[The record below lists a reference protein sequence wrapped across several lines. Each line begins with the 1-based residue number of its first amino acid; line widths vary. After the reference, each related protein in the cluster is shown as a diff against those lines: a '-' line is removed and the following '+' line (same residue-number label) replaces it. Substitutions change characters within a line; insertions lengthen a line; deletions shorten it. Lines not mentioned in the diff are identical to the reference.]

1 MPLMKTNLCL
11 DLLWGSCLGLLLL
24 FLLNPAGLKLFLSAT
39 KAHPVLMGYAKYFV
53 LASMGELLAIRITR
67 KTWVFKGI
75 HLLKKA
81 IVWGFL
87 GILVTYAFPL
97 FSGGVNSLV
106 EAGMLPV
113 FKEGLARTVLL
124 AFYKSVFLNIVFGF
138 QFMVL
143 HRFSD
148 SLIYRPG
155 PFLDAFKGIDWDN
168 MWKVVGFSL
177 LWFWIPAQ
185 TVTFSFPPEFR
196 ILIAALLS
204 ICLGVIL
211 ALAKSKSRQA
221 S

>member
-1 MPLMKTNLCL
+1 MKRNIGF
-11 DLLWGSCLGLLLL
+11 DILWGSCLLLLLL
-24 FLLNPAGLKLFLSAT
+24 FLLNPAGLKLFVSAT
-39 KAHPVLMGYAKYFV
+39 KAHPVLMGFSKFFI

-67 KTWVFKGI
+67 KAWAFKGI
-75 HLLKKA
+75 HLFKKA
-81 IVWGFL
+81 LGWGFL

-97 FSGGVNSLV
+97 FNAGVNALV

-113 FKEGLARTVLL
+113 FKEGLKRTILV
-124 AFYKSVFLNIVFGF
+124 AVYKSTFFNIVFGF
-138 QFMVL
+138 EFMTL
-143 HRFSD
+143 HRVMD
-148 SLIYRPG
+148 SYISRPR
-155 PFLDAFKGIDWDN
+155 PFLEIFKGIDWDN

-211 ALAKSKSRQA
+211 ALARSRSQQA